1 MLGLAFS
8 WLTGGIQKWI
18 GIGMAVLLVLGT
30 FGATMR
36 RSGRREAE
44 LRAARRADQDYID
57 TRRRID
63 DATRTKRTADDA
75 RARLAERLR
84 TVDWARASPER

>member
-18 GIGMAVLLVLGT
+18 GIGIAVLLVLGT
-30 FGATMR
+30 FGATMK

-44 LRAARRADQDYID
+44 QRAAGKAARDYIE

-63 DATRTKRTADDA
+63 ESISKPRDAAG
-75 RARLAERLR
+75 
-84 TVDWARASPER
+84 ARASLERMRGGLRSK